1 MKKVRKQ
8 FSNEQAKVLKRIAE
22 HTMYKDFKPLLLGEI
37 HTPLSLQRI
46 IAKVLEYYEISNVEF
61 YSNRREKSLI
71 DARRDFIHLAKKHT
85 AHSNLVIGRCIGK
98 DNATVCHHLNQQPR
112 NADRIE
118 IEQV

>member
-71 DARRDFIHLAKKHT
+71 DARRDYIHLAKKHT

-98 DNATVCHHLNQQPR
+98 DNATVCHHLNQHPR
-112 NADRIE
+112 NADRIK

>member
-37 HTPLSLQRI
+37 HTPSSLQRI

-61 YSNRREKSLI
+61 YSKAITRFKS
-71 DARRDFIHLAKKHT
+71 F
-85 AHSNLVIGRCIGK
+85 V
-98 DNATVCHHLNQQPR
+98 
-112 NADRIE
+112 
-118 IEQV
+118 